1 MPYGTSTLYWFW
13 LRLPVS
19 DPVLDPNPVLDQ
31 YVAREVTI
39 DGTYTVDTNGYVT
52 LGEDASIV
60 IKKDGDTV
68 QLNGRQKG
76 EIQDASFTYTVSN
89 TDAREDNVR
98 ISTAGYYDQKE

>member
-1 MPYGTSTLYWFW
+1 MTMVEKTLRQMPYGTSTLYWFW
-13 LRLPVS
+13 LKLPVS
-19 DPVLDPNPVLDQ
+19 DTALDQ

-39 DGTYTVDTNGYVT
+39 DGSYTVDTNGYVT

-60 IKKDGDTV
+60 IKKEGETV

-89 TDAREDNVR
+89 TDAR
-98 ISTAGYYDQKE
+98 